1 MKIVFLTMV
10 NLTEVDSHG
19 IYQDLMRK
27 FRDEGHEIYI
37 VSPRERRIGEKTCM
51 NESGGG
57 HFLGVKTLNLQKTN
71 VIEKGIGQ
79 LLVET
84 QFKRA
89 VKYYLKDVKFDLIVY
104 ATPPITFSKV
114 IKYLN

>member
-37 VSPRERRIGEKTCM
+37 VSPRERRTGEKTCM
-51 NESGGG
+51 YESGGV

-71 VIEKGIGQ
+71 VVREGCGASSCRDS
-79 LLVET
+79 V
-84 QFKRA
+84 
-89 VKYYLKDVKFDLIVY
+89 
-104 ATPPITFSKV
+104 
-114 IKYLN
+114 

>member
-37 VSPRERRIGEKTCM
+37 VSPRERRIGEKTRM

-57 HFLGVKTLNLQKTN
+57 
-71 VIEKGIGQ
+71 I
-79 LLVET
+79 
-84 QFKRA
+84 
-89 VKYYLKDVKFDLIVY
+89 
-104 ATPPITFSKV
+104 S
-114 IKYLN
+114 